1 MNGLFVLK
9 DDETVVWLL
18 LNDEGINGGGNVEP
32 EVNVGLFE
40 VVNCSSVGGLVV
52 LTNGFGVR
60 DGVTPNGLVSEKK
73 RKRFEE
79 NEENVLL
86 FGSVTNWSKLTNV
99 LNLSPRK
106 LSGVLREADNEEV
119 DTGLELIGFE
129 FIPLATVG

>member
-1 MNGLFVLK
+1 MVLHQMDSYLK
-9 DDETVVWLL
+9 
-18 LNDEGINGGGNVEP
+18 
-32 EVNVGLFE
+32 
-40 VVNCSSVGGLVV
+40 
-52 LTNGFGVR
+52 R
-60 DGVTPNGLVSEKK
+60 K

>member
-1 MNGLFVLK
+1 MK

-60 DGVTPNGLVSEKK
+60 DGVAPNGFVSEEKTK
-73 RKRFEE
+73 E
-79 NEENVLL
+79 
-86 FGSVTNWSKLTNV
+86 
-99 LNLSPRK
+99 
-106 LSGVLREADNEEV
+106 
-119 DTGLELIGFE
+119 I
-129 FIPLATVG
+129 